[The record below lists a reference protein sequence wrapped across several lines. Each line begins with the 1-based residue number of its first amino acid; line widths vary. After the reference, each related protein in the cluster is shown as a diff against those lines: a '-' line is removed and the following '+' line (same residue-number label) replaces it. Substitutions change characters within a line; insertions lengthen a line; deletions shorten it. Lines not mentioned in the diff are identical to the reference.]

1 MKAQLF
7 FTLKLNLAV
16 LFICLNA
23 TAQQIKVSNFHVK
36 EVEFKKIERFA
47 NFNAPFGV
55 VADTNGNLY
64 VADMVN
70 HIIRKINRDGVVSTF
85 VGSSFSGNK
94 EGIGSIA
101 QMNQPCGITRD
112 AFGNLIVADFGNHK
126 IRKITPNGEVSTLA
140 GTGFVGNMDG
150 LSAKSSFNHP
160 TGVVVDKMGNVYVV
174 DQDNNSIRKINSK
187 GIVSTFAGGSIAGF
201 KDGIGKQATFDHPQ
215 GIAIDVNNN
224 LFIADKGNH
233 TIRRIT
239 PTAEVSTLKIKEI
252 RGDTT
257 WHNAYFKRPVDL
269 IVDNLKNIYV
279 ADQMNSKIQKITADG
294 IVSGI
299 VCFADKDKKYPLYA
313 PSGLTLDGN
322 NILYVSDAAI
332 NTFFKIYLDS
342 QATTDF
348 ISSIQVFSN
357 NTKDGLLL
365 DVAVY
370 ETLTTTIKI
379 MNEKGRVVKQVIA
392 NVVEG
397 KQNIEVGFADIPA
410 GTYSVQVYHDD
421 EMVCIFTA
429 EKK

>member
-55 VADTNGNLY
+55 VADTMGNLY
-64 VADMVN
+64 VADMIN
-70 HIIRKINRDGVVSTF
+70 HIIRKINKDGVLSTF
-85 VGSSFSGNK
+85 AGSSFIGHN
-94 EGIGSIA
+94 EGIGTIA

-112 AFGNLIVADFGNHK
+112 AFCNLLVADFGNHK
-126 IRKITPNGEVSTLA
+126 IRKITPSGEVSTLA
-140 GTGFVGNMDG
+140 GTGFAGNVDG
-150 LSAKSSFNHP
+150 SSINASFNHP
-160 TGVVVDKMGNVYVV
+160 TGVAVDKLGNVYVV

-187 GIVSTFAGGSIAGF
+187 GVVSTFAGSSIAGF
-201 KDGIGKQATFDHPQ
+201 KDGNGKQAAFDNPQ
-215 GIAIDVNNN
+215 GIAIDANNN
-224 LFIADKGNH
+224 LYIADKGNH
-233 TIRRIT
+233 TIRKIT
-239 PTAEVSTLKIKEI
+239 PAAEVSTLKIKEI
-252 RGDTT
+252 KENTT
-257 WHNAYFKRPVDL
+257 WHNAYFKRPVDVV
-269 IVDNLKNIYV
+269 VDKLKNIYV

-299 VCFADKDKKYPLYA
+299 VCFSDQGKKYPLYG
-313 PSGLTLDGN
+313 PSGLTLDAN
-322 NILYVSDAAI
+322 HILYVSDAAI

-357 NTKDGLLL
+357 NSKDGLLL

-379 MNEKGRVVKQVIA
+379 MNVKGRVVKQVIA

-397 KQNIEVGFADIPA
+397 KQNIEIGFADIPA
-410 GTYSVQVYHDD
+410 GIYAVEVYHDD
-421 EMVCIFTA
+421 EMVCIFSA

>member
-1 MKAQLF
+1 MKAQLL
-7 FTLKLNLAV
+7 FTLKLTLAI
-16 LFICLNA
+16 LFFCLN
-23 TAQQIKVSNFHVK
+23 TSAQEIKVSNFHVK
-36 EVEFKKIERFA
+36 EVEFKKIERVA

-55 VADTNGNLY
+55 VSDTMGNLY

-70 HIIRKINRDGVVSTF
+70 HIIRKVNKDGVVSTF
-85 VGSSFSGNK
+85 AGSSFSGNK
-94 EGIGSIA
+94 DGMGTSA
-101 QMNQPCGITRD
+101 QMSQPCGITRD
-112 AFGNLIVADFGNHK
+112 AFGNLFVADYGNHK
-126 IRKITPNGEVSTLA
+126 IRKITPSGEVSTYA
-140 GTGFVGNMDG
+140 GTGSVGNVDG
-150 LSAKSSFNHP
+150 ASTIASFNHP
-160 TGVVVDKMGNVYVV
+160 TGVVVDKLGTVYVV
-174 DQDNNSIRKINSK
+174 DQGNNCIRKITSA
-187 GIVSTFAGGSIAGF
+187 GLVSTIAGSSIAGF
-201 KDGIGKQATFDHPQ
+201 KDGNGKQAAFDNPQ
-215 GIAIDVNNN
+215 GIAIDANNN
-224 LFIADKGNH
+224 LYIADKGNH
-233 TIRRIT
+233 TIRKIT
-239 PTAEVSTLKIKEI
+239 PAAEVSTLKIKEI
-252 RGDTT
+252 KENTT
-257 WHNAYFKRPVDL
+257 WHNAYFKRPVDVV
-269 IVDNLKNIYV
+269 VDKFNNIYI
-279 ADQMNSKIQKITADG
+279 ADQMNSKVQKITADG
-294 IVSGI
+294 IVNGI

-342 QATTDF
+342 EATTDF